1 MVTSGVVD
9 DHQVSDNTFG
19 LFIAYVL
26 PGFTAIHGLPF
37 GSTSASGWSAIF
49 STPTPSV
56 VDLLI
61 VVLQATTVG
70 LVVSAV
76 RWLTVDTLQ
85 HRTGVVAP
93 AWNVVKLEHGIA
105 ALELLIQIHYR
116 YYKFYANMA
125 VALTWSLAVG
135 GRTFGAW
142 TVVGHVALMGLF
154 LVASRDALRKYYER
168 TSALF
173 SS

>member
-1 MVTSGVVD
+1 VVTSGVVD

-26 PGFTAIHGLPF
+26 PGFTAIHGLPLA
-37 GSTSASGWSAIF
+37 SSSAAGWSAIF
-49 STPTPSV
+49 STPTPSI

-76 RWLTVDTLQ
+76 RWLTVDTLHQ
-85 HRTGVVAP
+85 RTGLVAP
-93 AWNVVKLEHGIA
+93 TWNVAKLGHGIA

-125 VALTWSLAVG
+125 VAMTWSLAVS
-135 GRTFGAW
+135 GRAIGTW

-154 LVASRDALRKYYER
+154 LVASRDALKKYYER

-173 SS
+173 AS

>member
-1 MVTSGVVD
+1 MVTSAVVD

-26 PGFTAIHGLPF
+26 PGFTAIHGLPL
-37 GSTSASGWSAIF
+37 GSSSAAGWTTIF
-49 STPTPSV
+49 STSTPSF

-61 VVLQATTVG
+61 VVLQATTMG
-70 LVVSAV
+70 LVISTV
-76 RWLTVDTLQ
+76 RWLIVDTLH
-85 HRTGVVAP
+85 HRTGIVAP
-93 AWNVVKLEHGIA
+93 AWNVAKLGHGIA

-116 YYKFYANMA
+116 YYKFYANTA
-125 VALTWSLAVG
+125 VALSWSLAVG
-135 GRTFGAW
+135 GWALGVWAI
-142 TVVGHVALMGLF
+142 VGHVALMGLF